1 MMLAPR
7 RKAAKRSLRKLFLAR
22 RAPKLHRTLIAHPRR
37 ARLSRFARSF

>member
-1 MMLAPR
+1 MMLALR
-7 RKAAKRSLRKLFLAR
+7 RKTKRSLRKLFLAR